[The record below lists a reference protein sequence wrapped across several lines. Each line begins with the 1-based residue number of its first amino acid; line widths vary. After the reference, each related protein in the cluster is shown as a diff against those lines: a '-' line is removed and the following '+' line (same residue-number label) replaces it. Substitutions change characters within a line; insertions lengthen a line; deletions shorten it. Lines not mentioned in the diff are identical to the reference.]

1 MSKSKWKNQ
10 MKEKIGKSTVERT
23 KQEMANK
30 IKARTLVEDKWEKC
44 EKAKMFTLST
54 ENSKEEWEEIT
65 EIYRKNKRDN
75 LQ

>member
-10 MKEKIGKSTVERT
+10 MKEKIGKSIVERT

-30 IKARTLVEDKWEKC
+30 TKERTLVEDKWEKC
-44 EKAKMFTLST
+44 EKAKMFTLSK

-65 EIYRKNKRDN
+65 EIYRKNKKR
-75 LQ
+75 

>member
-10 MKEKIGKSTVERT
+10 MKEKIGKSIVERT
-23 KQEMANK
+23 KQDIANK

-44 EKAKMFTLST
+44 EKAKMFILSK

-65 EIYRKNKRDN
+65 EIYRKNKKR
-75 LQ
+75 

>member
-10 MKEKIGKSTVERT
+10 MKEKIGKSIVERT
-23 KQEMANK
+23 KQDIANK

-44 EKAKMFTLST
+44 EKAEMFILSK

-65 EIYRKNKRDN
+65 EIYRKNKKR
-75 LQ
+75 

>member
-10 MKEKIGKSTVERT
+10 MKEKIGKSIVERT
-23 KQEMANK
+23 KQDIANK

-65 EIYRKNKRDN
+65 EIYRKNKKR
-75 LQ
+75 

>member
-1 MSKSKWKNQ
+1 MSKSKWKKQ

-65 EIYRKNKRDN
+65 EIYRKNKKR
-75 LQ
+75 